1 MSNINSVVIGGNL
14 VADCEKVYDKKTP
27 IINFTIAFNDRR
39 KNSQTGEWEDYANF
53 IDCTMF
59 GNRAKGISKLLLKGT
74 HVTVL
79 GHLRQSR
86 WEKDGEKRSKVS
98 VIAEEV
104 EIFIPKSDA
113 DDAEHDQLEIP
124 W

>member
-1 MSNINSVVIGGNL
+1 MGNINSVMISGNL
-14 VADCEKVYDKKTP
+14 VADCKKGKAGDSP
-27 IINFTIAFNDRR
+27 IVDFTIASNEYR
-39 KNSQTGEWEDYANF
+39 KNKQTGESDSYANF

-59 GNRAKGISKLLLKGT
+59 GNRAKGIAKFLTKGQK
-74 HVTVL
+74 VCVL

-98 VIAEEV
+98 IIAEEV
-104 EIFIPKSDA
+104 EIFIPKTDE
-113 DDAEHDQLEIP
+113 DDVKHEQEEIP